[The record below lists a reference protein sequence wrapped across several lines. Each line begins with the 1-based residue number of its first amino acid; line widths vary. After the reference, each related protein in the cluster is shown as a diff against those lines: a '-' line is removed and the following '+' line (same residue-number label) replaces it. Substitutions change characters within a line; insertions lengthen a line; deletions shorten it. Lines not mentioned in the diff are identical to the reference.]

1 MSKCQD
7 LSSCVMCMTCAMRIF
22 FYRWGF
28 FYDNGSEKDRP
39 GHFRTLLDMIQNIN
53 TLIVPDGTYD
63 RIIHYPEIWCF
74 TVCKGDA
81 DRELDRQLATYN
93 PTSKGNNPVLNIIC
107 QHKTKGGIYGLSFNT
122 WGLLKKCKV
131 TLILN

>member
-1 MSKCQD
+1 
-7 LSSCVMCMTCAMRIF
+7 MTCAMRIF

-63 RIIHYPEIWCF
+63 RIIHYPEI
-74 TVCKGDA
+74 
-81 DRELDRQLATYN
+81 
-93 PTSKGNNPVLNIIC
+93 
-107 QHKTKGGIYGLSFNT
+107 
-122 WGLLKKCKV
+122 
-131 TLILN
+131 